1 MKFAGSFLI
10 CCGCL
15 CAAGAEVDL
24 SSFQIDPRL
33 QIELFAS
40 EPDVVDPVALCF
52 DEAGRM
58 YVVEMRDYPYGIGP
72 ERKPGGVI
80 RLLED
85 TDGDGKAD
93 KSTVFAKDLSFP
105 TSIAPWDGG
114 VFVTA
119 PPDIIY
125 LKDTNGDGVADVRE
139 VYFTGF
145 VRGVTDS
152 NVNGLR
158 WGLDNRIHGVNGGN
172 GGIVRALKY
181 SQPPLLLDGSDF
193 SFDPRTGEIAAT
205 YQTSGGF
212 GLVFDDFG
220 HSFVTYNINH
230 IQERIIPLKALN
242 RLPGMLSVEA
252 TQSISDHGDMARI
265 FPVSVAQTRPNHPE
279 QAGFFSS
286 AGGVG
291 FIGFDAY
298 PGDLP

>member
-40 EPDVVDPVALCF
+40 EPDVVDPVALTF

-119 PPDIIY
+119 PPDIIS
-125 LKDTNGDGVADVRE
+125 KKNKRGVGGADVQE
-139 VYFTGF
+139 FFFGVFFG
-145 VRGVTDS
+145 GVTER
-152 NVNGLR
+152 N
-158 WGLDNRIHGVNGGN
+158 
-172 GGIVRALKY
+172 VRALRGAPNNRIQGAKGGKGGTTPAKKY
-181 SQPPLLLDGSDF
+181 PNPPL
-193 SFDPRTGEIAAT
+193 
-205 YQTSGGF
+205 
-212 GLVFDDFG
+212 
-220 HSFVTYNINH
+220 
-230 IQERIIPLKALN
+230 
-242 RLPGMLSVEA
+242 
-252 TQSISDHGDMARI
+252 SIEG
-265 FPVSVAQTRPNHPE
+265 
-279 QAGFFSS
+279 
-286 AGGVG
+286 
-291 FIGFDAY
+291 
-298 PGDLP
+298 